1 MAEKTIVSR
10 IAENLDWSMRYF
22 ASDPVGSMGTLE
34 QMYREDRV
42 ALLGEA
48 VRLLSNSAENPG
60 SIGVIAFLV
69 KKREL
74 LPLLRQAATPLGSR
88 VRVAQLGQRVD
99 PNLDKLI
106 ADQILT
112 DFGPGERQ
120 DLLEI
125 LSQTRVRL
133 EVISRLAP
141 VLRDPNPRVHSKMAL
156 LMARVAPD
164 GEWVSEGMADSDPR
178 VRANVV
184 EALWNQKSEF
194 ANRLFHRASE
204 DAHHRVSANA
214 TYGLYL
220 QGDPAALAKIRHLLL
235 GSDGLARRAGLWLV
249 ERTKD
254 PRYLSM
260 LGKLIGKVEP
270 EARARCLRVIQAA
283 KARKEEALQRGGLK
297 IDWLPGRP
305 GQARLTIT
313 AEPKHRRLTGLHP
326 FDIVIQAG
334 GQVLDD
340 YRLVARPAA
349 PARAVVLL
357 VGECPDW
364 KAAWRD
370 ALPAGTGQAGAGQAG
385 PGGDRFGYLHVE
397 PAPEPEEP
405 EPRKRVTPAAAAFR
419 LLGMEVVSAK
429 PEAPPEVARAAA
441 STVAITWCGSTLPA
455 LRRTFEG
462 SQQGIATWPEAMRQ
476 VAGQLAGQLDGKLGE
491 RHVVLLDQRGAFTD
505 QDVRALA
512 ELTNGF
518 TLDVIAGAPHAGLAA
533 RCEEKGGRYHLAA
546 TAEAAARQLGELNRY
561 WPADYELTY
570 PATPEIDGMEICCE
584 WGYGGATL

>member
-141 VLRDPNPRVHSKMAL
+141 VLRDPNPRVHSKMAF

-349 PARAVVLL
+349 PARAVVLMA
-357 VGECPDW
+357 GECPDW

-370 ALPAGTGQAGAGQAG
+370 ALPAGTGPGGTG

-397 PAPEPEEP
+397 PAPEPG
-405 EPRKRVTPAAAAFR
+405 KKVPAAAAFR
-419 LLGMEVVSAK
+419 LLGMEEVAAK
-429 PEAPPEVARAAA
+429 PEAPPEVVSAAIP
-441 STVAITWCGSTLPA
+441 SVTITWCGSALPA

-476 VAGQLAGQLDGKLGE
+476 VACQLAGQLDGQLAGKLGE

-518 TLDVIAGAPHAGLAA
+518 TLDVIAGAPNAGLAA
-533 RCEEKGGRYHLAA
+533 HCVEKGGRYHLAG
-546 TAEAAARQLGELNRY
+546 TAEEAARHLEELNRY
-561 WPADYELTY
+561 WPADYELTF
-570 PATPEIDGMEICCE
+570 PKTSEIDGMEICCE
-584 WGYGGATL
+584 WGYGGITL

>member
-1 MAEKTIVSR
+1 
-10 IAENLDWSMRYF
+10 MRYF

-48 VRLLSNSAENPG
+48 VRSLSTSAESPG

-69 KKREL
+69 RKREL
-74 LPLLRQAATPLGSR
+74 LSLLRQPETPLGSR

-99 PNLDKLI
+99 PNLDQVI

-133 EVISRLAP
+133 EVIIRLAP
-141 VLRDPNPRVHSKMAL
+141 VLQDPNPRVHSKMAF
-156 LMARVAPD
+156 LMARVAPE
-164 GEWVSEGMADSDPR
+164 GEWVMEGMADSDAR

-194 ANRLFHRASE
+194 ANGLFHRASA
-204 DAHHRVSANA
+204 DAHHRVAANA
-214 TYGLYL
+214 IYGLYL

-254 PRYLSM
+254 PRYLAM

-283 KARKEEALQRGGLK
+283 KARKEEAVQRGGLK
-297 IDWLPGRP
+297 IEWLPGRP

-326 FDIVIQAG
+326 FDMVIQAG

-349 PARAVVLL
+349 PARAVVLM

-364 KAAWRD
+364 KTTWRD
-370 ALPAGTGQAGAGQAG
+370 ALPLGTGPLGTGHLGTGPLGG
-385 PGGDRFGYLHVE
+385 PGRDRFGYLHVE
-397 PAPEPEEP
+397 PAPEPEE
-405 EPRKRVTPAAAAFR
+405 RVAPAAAAFR
-419 LLGMEVVSAK
+419 LLGMEVVATK
-429 PEAPPEVARAAA
+429 PEVASQVTQAAV
-441 STVAITWCGSTLPA
+441 STVAITWCGSALAA

-462 SQQGIATWPEAMRQ
+462 SQQGIATWAEAMRQ
-476 VAGQLAGQLDGKLGE
+476 VVGQLDGQLDGKLGE

-505 QDVRALA
+505 QDIRALA
-512 ELTNGF
+512 ELANGF
-518 TLDVIAGAPHAGLAA
+518 TLDVIAGAPNAGLAA
-533 RCEEKGGRYHLAA
+533 HCEEQGGRYHLAG
-546 TAEAAARQLGELNRY
+546 TAEDAARHLGELNRF
-561 WPADYELTY
+561 WPADYELTF
-570 PATPEIDGMEICCE
+570 PASSAIDAIEICCE
-584 WGYGGATL
+584 WGYGGITL

>member
-1 MAEKTIVSR
+1 
-10 IAENLDWSMRYF
+10 MRYF

-42 ALLGEA
+42 ALLDEA

-74 LPLLRQAATPLGSR
+74 LPLLRQAETPLGSR
-88 VRVAQLGQRVD
+88 IRVAQLGLRVD
-99 PNLDKLI
+99 PNLDQVI
-106 ADQILT
+106 AGQILN
-112 DFGPGERQ
+112 DFSPGERQ

-133 EVISRLAP
+133 EVISRLAA
-141 VLRDPNPRVHSKMAL
+141 VLRDPNPRVHSKMAF

-164 GEWVSEGMADSDPR
+164 GEWVTEGIADGDPR

-184 EALWNQKSEF
+184 EALWNQKGEF
-194 ANRLFHRASE
+194 ASQLFHRASE

-214 TYGLYL
+214 IYGLYL
-220 QGDPAALAKIRHLLL
+220 QGDPTALAKIRHLLL

-283 KARKEEALQRGGLK
+283 KARKAEAVQRGRLK
-297 IDWLPGRP
+297 IDWLPGHP
-305 GQARLTIT
+305 GQARMTIT
-313 AEPKHRRLTGLHP
+313 VEPKHRRLTSLHP
-326 FDIVIQAG
+326 FEVVIQAG

-349 PARAVVLL
+349 PARAVVLM

-370 ALPAGTGQAGAGQAG
+370 ALPAGTGPVGTGS
-385 PGGDRFGYLHVE
+385 DRFGYLHVE

-405 EPRKRVTPAAAAFR
+405 EPEERVAPAAAAFR

-429 PEAPPEVARAAA
+429 PEVSPQVAPAAVPA
-441 STVAITWCGSTLPA
+441 VAITWCGSALPA

-476 VAGQLAGQLDGKLGE
+476 VAGQVAGQVDGKLGE
-491 RHVVLLDQRGAFTD
+491 RHVVLLDQRGAFTG

-518 TLDVIAGAPHAGLAA
+518 TLDVISGTPHAGLAA

-546 TAEAAARQLGELNRY
+546 TADEAARHLGELNRY
-561 WPADYELTY
+561 WQADYELTY
-570 PATPEIDGMEICCE
+570 PPTPAIDGMEICCE
-584 WGYGGATL
+584 WGYGGVTL